1 MTHST
6 VKATGFIDSAAVEQQ
21 ARVARAAATREVFAA
36 LAGQLARLATG
47 LRPARPL
54 AGNGQPRTRAF
65 A

>member
-1 MTHST
+1 MTNAT
-6 VKATGFIDSAAVEQQ
+6 VQATGFIDSAAVEQQ
-21 ARVARAAATREVFAA
+21 ARAARADATRELFAA

-54 AGNGQPRTRAF
+54 AGNGQPRTGAF